1 MIAITIRKAHTECQ
15 RQLSIFSFRS
25 ELINDRKFIFHQLFQ
40 HRVIRKKIEP
50 IHANPTVKH
59 MKLLR
64 KFCYEVGHKAI
75 DMTDI
80 RV

>member
-15 RQLSIFSFRS
+15 RQLSIFSFRP

-40 HRVIRKKIEP
+40 HCVICKKIEA

-59 MKLLR
+59 VKLLR
-64 KFCYEVGHKAI
+64 KFCYEVGYKAI
-75 DMTDI
+75 DMADV